1 MFGQLT
7 STISFSVLEFLQ
19 CWVLNARFLAKNHY
33 IQYTFWILRICEGG
47 SVEGRLYKKNL
58 HSTANLNFIF
68 LSLFASRWK
77 NCSSQCFSNWK
88 SAKSVFCSKK
98 LSSQKQTLTLSF
110 GEGKFKFDVS
120 WGLFI
125 EPFFHWDTFTR
136 NQKMS
141 KSDFQSKCLFSK
153 IISRFFQTFMS
164 SSKDLSAAKSISFW
178 WRYASCKLQSHM
190 QFYPFS
196 GITFFSRC
204 F

>member
-1 MFGQLT
+1 MQGFWPKI
-7 STISFSVLEFLQ
+7 TIFNILFEFWEYVKVVHQWKDDFIKKTFTLQQIWILFFCHSLLAVERTVLLSVLVTGSQLSQFFAARN
-19 CWVLNARFLAKNHY
+19 WVLKN
-33 IQYTFWILRICEGG
+33 
-47 SVEGRLYKKNL
+47 
-58 HSTANLNFIF
+58 
-68 LSLFASRWK
+68 
-77 NCSSQCFSNWK
+77 K
-88 SAKSVFCSKK
+88 S
-98 LSSQKQTLTLSF
+98 LTLSF